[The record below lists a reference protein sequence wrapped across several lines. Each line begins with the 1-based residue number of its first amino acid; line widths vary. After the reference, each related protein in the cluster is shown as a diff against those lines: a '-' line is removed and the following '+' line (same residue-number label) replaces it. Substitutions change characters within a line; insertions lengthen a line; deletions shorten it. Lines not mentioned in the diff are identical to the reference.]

1 MINEKEL
8 SDFIYSLCESLD
20 EGNEKVADSIYRAAN
35 AICPNINGS
44 EDANGGFVAS
54 LTESIMGLSSGAKAI
69 ADSISDLAEAVRESN
84 ETRENGS

>member
-1 MINEKEL
+1 MITKEEL
-8 SDFIYSLCESLD
+8 HE
-20 EGNEKVADSIYRAAN
+20 VVDSINRVAN
-35 AICPNINGS
+35 SICPNVAPS

-84 ETRENGS
+84 ETRENGP